1 MVICKKCKETLNEQ
15 THEDFWE
22 SHQTI
27 PNSYN
32 YGDLTYGV
40 SRNFRKTN

>member
-15 THEDFWE
+15 TYEDFWE

-27 PNSYN
+27 PNSHN
-32 YGDLTYGV
+32 YGDFDIWCIKKL
-40 SRNFRKTN
+40 